1 MSGLAKIALN
11 LGAKVSGSDE
21 GNSTEIKSL
30 KELGVVVN
38 AQHKSVNI
46 LDDIDLVV
54 YTSAIKM
61 DNPELITAK
70 ALGIKTMERAEFLG
84 AIASK
89 YKKVIGIAGT
99 HGKTTTTAMIGEI
112 FAYAGF
118 EPTIHIGGNSVNLK
132 NNTIIGGDKYFIV
145 EACEYKN
152 SFRHLKCD
160 TAIITNIELDHL
172 DYYKDYGHLHSCIQR
187 FAKKSNCLVSMDNVN
202 IIHKESIA
210 IGEDFEAKDIHFVD
224 FGYYFDVYYKSQ
236 FYASIRLNM
245 LGKHNITNSLFAIAT
260 ATRYGIKKEDI
271 IMALAKFNGVERR
284 YELIGRIDSVP
295 IIIDY
300 AHHPTEID
308 NSLSGI
314 AEVYK
319 NPLIVFQPHTY
330 SRTLKLFDEFID
342 VLSGVHN
349 LIVYKTY
356 PAREDEIEGGRA
368 EDLAMGLEHTQYIS
382 TIEELHSS
390 IKEYIEG
397 GCDAV
402 VILGAGDLAVDYK
415 KKLNNI

>member
-11 LGAKVSGSDE
+11 LGPKVSGSDE

-89 YKKVIGIAGT
+89 YKKVIGID
-99 HGKTTTTAMIGEI
+99 GEI

-152 SFRHLKCD
+152 SFRH
-160 TAIITNIELDHL
+160 
-172 DYYKDYGHLHSCIQR
+172 
-187 FAKKSNCLVSMDNVN
+187 
-202 IIHKESIA
+202 
-210 IGEDFEAKDIHFVD
+210 
-224 FGYYFDVYYKSQ
+224 
-236 FYASIRLNM
+236 
-245 LGKHNITNSLFAIAT
+245 
-260 ATRYGIKKEDI
+260 
-271 IMALAKFNGVERR
+271 
-284 YELIGRIDSVP
+284 
-295 IIIDY
+295 
-300 AHHPTEID
+300 
-308 NSLSGI
+308 
-314 AEVYK
+314 
-319 NPLIVFQPHTY
+319 
-330 SRTLKLFDEFID
+330 
-342 VLSGVHN
+342 
-349 LIVYKTY
+349 
-356 PAREDEIEGGRA
+356 
-368 EDLAMGLEHTQYIS
+368 
-382 TIEELHSS
+382 
-390 IKEYIEG
+390 
-397 GCDAV
+397 
-402 VILGAGDLAVDYK
+402 
-415 KKLNNI
+415 